1 MLIYIVKYFYNLATA
16 DGETS
21 KTKSETSLDAPL
33 NSAQNTLNSSQV
45 PASSDED
52 AKPNSPLEF
61 LKGFIR
67 MLFDWGVLIL
77 MNVLPGLLDDFR
89 IIFGIICGVATAA
102 TLYQAIQFFCFD
114 VGCPDGTELG
124 SVSMA
129 RTHKKKINTK
139 ILEFMAKHLTIQIS
153 VRCKKFGLDISLK
166 MSLMRSCG

>member
-102 TLYQAIQFFCFD
+102 TLYQAIQFF
-114 VGCPDGTELG
+114 
-124 SVSMA
+124 
-129 RTHKKKINTK
+129 
-139 ILEFMAKHLTIQIS
+139 
-153 VRCKKFGLDISLK
+153 
-166 MSLMRSCG
+166 